1 VTREPDAAVEVA
13 TVTPTG
19 EAGVPAAASRGTLGA
34 CIERYLDHLAARG
47 LAVNTVGS
55 YRRDLRRYDDFL
67 CAQGISALSKVRRAD
82 VEAFARWLERGDNGH
97 APLTAT
103 SAARTL
109 VAVRGL
115 HRFARD
121 AGETERDAAGR
132 VRLAPAPR
140 QPPRALPID
149 DVERLL
155 AATGSGRS
163 PRELRDRALLEVL
176 YGTGARISEA
186 VGLDLDDCDL
196 ASARLRLG
204 GRAASGRSRV
214 VPIGAFTVAALGRYL
229 EHGRTQLVAAAPS
242 DRPPSA
248 VFVNA
253 RGGRLS
259 RQSAWT
265 TLRSAAERAAVG
277 PAISPHTLRHSF
289 ARHLLDSGADV
300 RDVQA
305 LLGHASVSTTQLYT
319 TVERMRQG
327 TAQGSARPDR

>member
-1 VTREPDAAVEVA
+1 
-13 TVTPTG
+13 VTPRG
-19 EAGVPAAASRGTLGA
+19 GAGVPATVSQGTIAA
-34 CIERYLDHLAARG
+34 CIDRYLDHLAARG
-47 LAVNTVGS
+47 LAANTVGS

-67 CAQGISALSKVRRAD
+67 AAQGISAPSSVRRAD
-82 VEAFARWLERGDNGH
+82 VEAFARWLQRGGSGH

-121 AGETERDAAGR
+121 AGETERDAADR
-132 VRLAPAPR
+132 VRLPPAPR
-140 QPPRALPID
+140 QPPRALAID

-196 ASARLRLG
+196 GSARLRLG

-214 VPIGAFTVAALGRYL
+214 VPIGAFTVAALRRYL
-229 EHGRTQLVAAAPS
+229 EHGRPQLVAAAPS

-277 PAISPHTLRHSF
+277 PAISPHTLPHSF

-300 RDVQA
+300 KDVQA

-319 TVERMRQG
+319 AVERVRHA
-327 TAQGSARPDR
+327 TAQRSVRAER